1 MTRRRHD
8 PIVEAIPLGI
18 RDSGGQSRKRE
29 PSVIASGATR
39 RFDPAAGDTVEFEDP
54 CFAYRDKCGSWADLK
69 VLRRAEVGVA
79 AELSPPSA
87 ETAATLV
94 VAFVLLRV

>member
-1 MTRRRHD
+1 ML
-8 PIVEAIPLGI
+8 V
-18 RDSGGQSRKRE
+18 
-29 PSVIASGATR
+29 
-39 RFDPAAGDTVEFEDP
+39 
-54 CFAYRDKCGSWADLK
+54 YRDKCGSWADLK